1 MRYWFRFTVA
11 SLFFLANPLQA
22 MELKSLAACSVKV
35 FTEINRTG
43 AWSGKQPEGCLAKL
57 YVEKRPEGIFVTAW
71 HSAVSEQGWVR
82 IALQSAMDYSEVTR
96 KKAFDK
102 GVRDIT
108 ARAGSIERCLNS
120 IIQVND
126 PLECR
131 DSGTKSYSAGEE
143 IGIEYKRRV
152 WLDGTGRTVVAEYAY
167 GDVRTNVSSPADL
180 FGGPA
185 LPPGT
190 SLNIHV
196 FDTE

>member
-1 MRYWFRFTVA
+1 MRYLFWLTVA
-11 SLFFLANPLQA
+11 SIFFIGTPLQA
-22 MELKSLAACSVKV
+22 MELKSLADCAVKV
-35 FTEINRTG
+35 FGEINRTG
-43 AWSGKQPEGCLAKL
+43 VWSGKQPEGCLASL
-57 YVEKRPEGIFVTAW
+57 YVEKRPEGIFVTSW
-71 HSAVSEQGWVR
+71 HSATSEQGWAR
-82 IALQSAMDYSEVTR
+82 ISLLSAMDFSEVARR
-96 KKAFDK
+96 KELDK

-108 ARAGSIERCLNS
+108 ARTARIERCFNS
-120 IIQVND
+120 ILQVND

-152 WLDGTGRTVVAEYAY
+152 WLEDNGRTVVAEHAY
-167 GDVRTNVSSPADL
+167 GDVRTTVSPPADL
-180 FGGPA
+180 FGGPS